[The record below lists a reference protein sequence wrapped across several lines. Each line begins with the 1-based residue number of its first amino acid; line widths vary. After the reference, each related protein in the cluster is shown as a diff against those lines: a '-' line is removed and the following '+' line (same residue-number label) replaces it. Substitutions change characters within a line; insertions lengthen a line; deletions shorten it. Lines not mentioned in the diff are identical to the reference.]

1 MAHNGLTKMKRNF
14 VLSFGVALLL
24 VSSVSFSLQKD
35 ERVEIYDLRHFTHPT
50 FTRIVVDIG
59 TLREYSPHEL
69 PSPDRIFVDIYQA
82 KLNPILHN
90 KTYLVNN
97 EYINQ
102 IRIAQRSPN
111 TVRVVVDL
119 DFAKVKRFQVW
130 PAFDP
135 FRIVIDIYPTETNR
149 DTTEERPPQPAQPT
163 KEGYS
168 MARQLGLGIQRIVI
182 DPGHGGKDPGTI
194 GRTGTLEKKIVLD
207 ICQRLK
213 KLLGA
218 NNGLEVI
225 MTRETDI
232 YVPVENRTVI
242 ANQKQADLFISVHAN
257 SNPSKKRSGVETFY
271 LNFSQ
276 DPSVIETAALENAT
290 STKNLSEMRGI
301 LEKIVKNSKVM
312 ESRQLANDIQ
322 KNLVLTLQKLHKDV
336 KDLGFKGGPF
346 WVLIGAETPSILVEV
361 SYLSNSRDESR
372 LKKAQYRQY
381 IAQGIYSGIKN
392 YITSLGK
399 GI

>member
-1 MAHNGLTKMKRNF
+1 MKKNF
-14 VLSFGVALLL
+14 VLSFGLALLL

-35 ERVEIYDLRHFTHPT
+35 DRVEIYDLRYFTHPT

-90 KTYLVNN
+90 KTYLVKND
-97 EYINQ
+97 YINQ
-102 IRIAQRSPN
+102 IRIAQKSPN
-111 TVRVVVDL
+111 TVRVVVDI
-119 DFAKVKRFQVW
+119 DFNRVKRFQVW

-135 FRIVIDIYPTETNR
+135 FRIVIDIYPSEPGFDVSTEK
-149 DTTEERPPQPAQPT
+149 PPQPAQPT

-168 MARQLGLGIQRIVI
+168 MARQLGLGIQKIVI
-182 DPGHGGKDPGTI
+182 DPGHGGKDPGAI
-194 GRTGTLEKKIVLD
+194 GKSGTMEKIIVLD

-225 MTRETDI
+225 MTRESDI

-242 ANQKQADLFISVHAN
+242 ANQKRADLFVSVHAN
-257 SNPSKKRSGVETFY
+257 ANPSKKRSGVETFY

-290 STKNLSEMRGI
+290 STKNLSEMRSI

-312 ESRQLANDIQ
+312 ESKELANDIQ
-322 KNLVLTLQKLHKDV
+322 KNLVLTLQKKYKDV
-336 KDLGFKGGPF
+336 KDLGYKGGPF
-346 WVLIGAETPSILVEV
+346 WVLIGVETPSILVEV
-361 SYLSNSRDESR
+361 SYLSNPREETR
-372 LKKAQYRQY
+372 LKNTQYRQY
-381 IAQGIYSGIKN
+381 IAQGIYNGIKEYMN
-392 YITSLGK
+392 SLGK

>member
-1 MAHNGLTKMKRNF
+1 MKKYP
-14 VLSFGVALLL
+14 LLALVTALI
-24 VSSVSFSLQKD
+24 SVFSMSFSFQKD
-35 ERVEIYDLRHFTHPT
+35 ARVEIYDLRHFTHPT

-59 TLREYSPHEL
+59 SLREYSPHEL

-97 EYINQ
+97 DYINQ

-111 TVRVVVDL
+111 TVRVVADL
-119 DFAKVKRFQVW
+119 DFAKIKRFQVW

-135 FRIVIDIYPTETNR
+135 FRIVIDIYPIESQR
-149 DTTEERPPQPAQPT
+149 EMPAEKIPQPAQPT

-182 DPGHGGKDPGTI
+182 DPGHGGKDPGAM
-194 GRTGTLEKKIVLD
+194 GRSGTMEKKIVLD

-213 KLLGA
+213 KLL
-218 NNGLEVI
+218 NTHNDLEVI
-225 MTRETDI
+225 LTRETDI

-242 ANQKQADLFISVHAN
+242 ANQKRADLFISVHAN

-276 DPSVIETAALENAT
+276 DPSVIQTAALENAT
-290 STKNLSEMRGI
+290 SSKNLSEMRSI
-301 LEKIVKNSKVM
+301 LEKIAKNSKVM
-312 ESRQLANDIQ
+312 ESRELANDIQ
-322 KNLVLTLQKLHKDV
+322 KNLVLTLKKQYKDV
-336 KDLGFKGGPF
+336 VDLGYKGGPF
-346 WVLIGAETPSILVEV
+346 WVLIGVETPSILVEV
-361 SYLSNSRDESR
+361 SYLSNSKEEGR
-372 LKKAQYRQY
+372 LKNAQYRQY
-381 IAQGIYSGIKN
+381 IAQGIYSGIKEYMN
-392 YITSLGK
+392 SLGK

>member
-1 MAHNGLTKMKRNF
+1 MKKKF
-14 VLSFGVALLL
+14 VLSFGLALLL

-69 PSPDRIFVDIYQA
+69 PGPDRIFVDIYQA

-90 KTYLVNN
+90 KTYLVQND
-97 EYINQ
+97 YINQ

-111 TVRVVVDL
+111 TVRIVVDL
-119 DFAKVKRFQVW
+119 DFNKVKRFQVW

-135 FRIVIDIYPTETNR
+135 FRIVIDIYPKEISTDASTGK
-149 DTTEERPPQPAQPT
+149 PPQPAQPT

-182 DPGHGGKDPGTI
+182 DPGHGGKDPGAI
-194 GRTGTLEKKIVLD
+194 GKSGTMEKIIVLD

-218 NNGLEVI
+218 NNDLEVI
-225 MTRETDI
+225 LTRESDI

-242 ANQKQADLFISVHAN
+242 ANQKRADLFISVHAN

-290 STKNLSEMRGI
+290 STKNLSEMRNI
-301 LEKIVKNSKVM
+301 LEKIAKNSKVM
-312 ESRQLANDIQ
+312 ESKELANDIQ
-322 KNLVLTLQKLHKDV
+322 KNLVLTLQKKYKDV
-336 KDLGFKGGPF
+336 KDLGYKGGPF
-346 WVLIGAETPSILVEV
+346 WVLIGVETPSVLVEV
-361 SYLSNSRDESR
+361 SYLSNSKEETR
-372 LKKAQYRQY
+372 LKNAQYRQY
-381 IAQGIYSGIKN
+381 IAQGIYSGIKEYVN
-392 YITSLGK
+392 SLGK

>member
-1 MAHNGLTKMKRNF
+1 MKRKG
-14 VLSFGVALLL
+14 VLSFGIALLL
-24 VSSVSFSLQKD
+24 VSTVSFSFQKD
-35 ERVEIYDLRHFTHPT
+35 ERVEIYDLRYFTHPT
-50 FTRIVVDIG
+50 FTRVVVDIG

-90 KTYLVNN
+90 KTYLVKND
-97 EYINQ
+97 YINQ
-102 IRIAQRSPN
+102 IRIAQKSPN

-119 DFAKVKRFQVW
+119 DFNKVKRFQVW

-135 FRIVIDIYPTETNR
+135 FRIVIDIYPQDISTDTSTEKS
-149 DTTEERPPQPAQPT
+149 PQPAQPT

-182 DPGHGGKDPGTI
+182 DPGHGGKDPGAI
-194 GRTGTLEKKIVLD
+194 GKSGTMEKIIVLD

-218 NNGLEVI
+218 HNDLEVI
-225 MTRETDI
+225 MTRESDI

-271 LNFSQ
+271 LNFSL

-290 STKNLSEMRGI
+290 STKNLSEMRSI
-301 LEKIVKNSKVM
+301 LEKIAKNSKVM
-312 ESRQLANDIQ
+312 ESKELANDIQ
-322 KNLVLTLQKLHKDV
+322 KNLVLTLQKIHKDV
-336 KDLGFKGGPF
+336 KDLGYKGGPF
-346 WVLIGAETPSILVEV
+346 WVLIGVETPSVLVEV
-361 SYLSNSRDESR
+361 SYLSNSREETR
-372 LKKAQYRQY
+372 LKSARYRQY
-381 IAQGIYSGIKN
+381 IAQGIYNGIKEYMN
-392 YITSLGK
+392 SLGK
-399 GI
+399 GT

>member
-1 MAHNGLTKMKRNF
+1 MKKNL
-14 VLSFGVALLL
+14 VLFFGVALVL

-35 ERVEIYDLRHFTHPT
+35 TRVEIYDLRHFTHPT

-90 KTYLVNN
+90 KTYLVKND
-97 EYINQ
+97 YINQ

-119 DFAKVKRFQVW
+119 DFNKVKRFQVW

-135 FRIVIDIYPTETNR
+135 FRIVIDIYPLETR
-149 DTTEERPPQPAQPT
+149 SDTSPEKPPQPAQPT

-182 DPGHGGKDPGTI
+182 DPGHGGKDPGAI
-194 GRTGTLEKKIVLD
+194 GKSGTMEKIIVLD

-218 NNGLEVI
+218 NNDLEVI
-225 MTRETDI
+225 MTRESDI

-242 ANQKQADLFISVHAN
+242 ANQKRADLFVSVHAN

-290 STKNLSEMRGI
+290 STKNLSEMRSI
-301 LEKIVKNSKVM
+301 LEKIAKNSKVM
-312 ESRQLANDIQ
+312 ESKELAKDIQ
-322 KNLVLTLQKLHKDV
+322 KNLVLTLQKKYKDI
-336 KDLGFKGGPF
+336 KDLGYKGGPF
-346 WVLIGAETPSILVEV
+346 WVLIGVETSSVLVEV
-361 SYLSNSRDESR
+361 SYLSNTKEETR
-372 LKKAQYRQY
+372 LKNAQYRQN
-381 IAQGIYSGIKN
+381 IAQGIYSGIKEYVN
-392 YITSLGK
+392 SLGK

>member
-1 MAHNGLTKMKRNF
+1 MKKNLVLFFGLPL
-14 VLSFGVALLL
+14 VL
-24 VSSVSFSLQKD
+24 VSSLSFSLQKD
-35 ERVEIYDLRHFTHPT
+35 TRVEIYDLRHFTHPT

-90 KTYLVNN
+90 KTYLVKND
-97 EYINQ
+97 YISQ

-119 DFAKVKRFQVW
+119 DFNKVKRFQVW

-135 FRIVIDIYPTETNR
+135 FRIVIDIYPLEIGS
-149 DTTEERPPQPAQPT
+149 DASQVKPPQPAQPT

-168 MARQLGLGIQRIVI
+168 MARQLGLGIQKIVI
-182 DPGHGGKDPGTI
+182 DPGHGGKDPGAI
-194 GRTGTLEKKIVLD
+194 GKSGTMEKIIVLD

-213 KLLGA
+213 KLLSTDK
-218 NNGLEVI
+218 GLEVI
-225 MTRETDI
+225 MTRDSDI

-242 ANQKQADLFISVHAN
+242 ANQKRADLFVSVHAN

-290 STKNLSEMRGI
+290 STKNLSEMRSI
-301 LEKIVKNSKVM
+301 LEKIAKNSKVM
-312 ESRQLANDIQ
+312 ESKELAKDIQ
-322 KNLVLTLQKLHKDV
+322 KNLVLTLQKKYKDV
-336 KDLGFKGGPF
+336 KDLGYKGGPF
-346 WVLIGAETPSILVEV
+346 WVLIGVETSSVLVEV
-361 SYLSNSRDESR
+361 SYLSNSKEETR
-372 LKKAQYRQY
+372 LKNAQYRQY
-381 IAQGIYSGIKN
+381 IAQGIYSGIKEYVN
-392 YITSLGK
+392 SLGK

>member
-1 MAHNGLTKMKRNF
+1 MKKKLLF
-14 VLSFGVALLL
+14 TVAIPLLL
-24 VSSVSFSLQKD
+24 ASSFSFSPQRD
-35 ERVEIYDLRHFTHPT
+35 SRVEIYDLRHFTHPT

-59 TLREYSPHEL
+59 ALREYSPHEL

-97 EYINQ
+97 DYISQ
-102 IRIAQRSPN
+102 IRIAQKSPT
-111 TVRVVVDL
+111 TVRVVADL
-119 DFAKVKRFQVW
+119 DFDKIKRFQVW

-135 FRIVIDIYPTETNR
+135 FRIVIDIYPTEPESKP
-149 DTTEERPPQPAQPT
+149 TTEKSPQPAQPT
-163 KEGYS
+163 REGYS

-194 GRTGTLEKKIVLD
+194 GKSGTMEKTVVLD

-213 KLLGA
+213 KLLDSSSD
-218 NNGLEVI
+218 LEVI
-225 MTRETDI
+225 MTRESDI

-242 ANQKQADLFISVHAN
+242 ANQKQADLFVSVHAN

-271 LNFSQ
+271 LNFSH

-290 STKNLSEMRGI
+290 STKNISEMRSI
-301 LEKIVKNSKVM
+301 LEKIAKNSKVL
-312 ESRQLANDIQ
+312 ESKELANDIQ
-322 KNLVLTLQKLHKDV
+322 KNLVSTLQNKYKDV
-336 KDLGFKGGPF
+336 KDLGYKGGPF
-346 WVLIGAETPSILVEV
+346 WVLIGVETPSILVEV
-361 SYLSNSRDESR
+361 SYLSNSREETR
-372 LKKAQYRQY
+372 LKNAQYRQY
-381 IAQGIYSGIKN
+381 IAQGICNGIKE
-392 YITSLGK
+392 YINSLGK

>member
-1 MAHNGLTKMKRNF
+1 MKKN
-14 VLSFGVALLL
+14 LLL
-24 VSSVSFSLQKD
+24 ALIITLLSVFSTSFSFQKD
-35 ERVEIYDLRHFTHPT
+35 TRVEIYDLRHFTHPT

-59 TLREYSPHEL
+59 SLREYSPHEL

-97 EYINQ
+97 DYINQ

-119 DFAKVKRFQVW
+119 DFSKVKRFQIW

-135 FRIVIDIYPTETNR
+135 FRIVIDIYPTELK
-149 DTTEERPPQPAQPT
+149 TETPTEKPPQPAQPT

-182 DPGHGGKDPGTI
+182 DPGHGGKDPGAM
-194 GRTGTLEKKIVLD
+194 GKSGTMEKTIVLD

-218 NNGLEVI
+218 HNDLEVI

-242 ANQKQADLFISVHAN
+242 ANQKRADLFISVHAN

-290 STKNLSEMRGI
+290 STKNLSEMRSI
-301 LEKIVKNSKVM
+301 LEKIAKNSKVI
-312 ESRQLANDIQ
+312 ESKELANDIQ
-322 KNLVLTLQKLHKDV
+322 KNLVLTLQKPYKEV
-336 KDLGFKGGPF
+336 KDLGYKGGPF
-346 WVLIGAETPSILVEV
+346 WVLIGVETPSVLVEV
-361 SYLSNSRDESR
+361 SYLSNSKEETR
-372 LKKAQYRQY
+372 LKNTQYRQY
-381 IAQGIYSGIKN
+381 IAQGIYSGIKEYMN
-392 YITSLGK
+392 SLGK
-399 GI
+399 GL

>member
-1 MAHNGLTKMKRNF
+1 MKRYSA
-14 VLSFGVALLL
+14 LYFGLALLL
-24 VSSVSFSLQKD
+24 ASSVTFSLQKD
-35 ERVEIYDLRHFTHPT
+35 DRVEIYDLRHFTHPT

-90 KTYLVNN
+90 KTYLVQND
-97 EYINQ
+97 YINQ
-102 IRIAQRSPN
+102 IRIAQWSPN

-119 DFAKVKRFQVW
+119 DFDKVKRFQVW

-135 FRIVIDIYPTETNR
+135 FRIVLDIYPKDPGSDASAEK
-149 DTTEERPPQPAQPT
+149 PPQPPQPT

-182 DPGHGGKDPGTI
+182 DPGHGGKDPGAL
-194 GRTGTLEKKIVLD
+194 GKSGTMEKIIVLD

-213 KLLGA
+213 KLLA
-218 NNGLEVI
+218 AHNGLEII
-225 MTRETDI
+225 MTRDSDI

-242 ANQKQADLFISVHAN
+242 ANQKRADLFISVHAN

-290 STKNLSEMRGI
+290 STKNLSEMRSI
-301 LEKIVKNSKVM
+301 LEKIAKNSKVM
-312 ESRQLANDIQ
+312 ESKELADNIQ
-322 KNLVLTLQKLHKDV
+322 KNVVRTLQKQYKEI
-336 KDLGFKGGPF
+336 KDLGYKGGPF
-346 WVLIGAETPSILVEV
+346 WVLIGVETPSVLVEV
-361 SYLSNSRDESR
+361 SYLSNVKDETR
-372 LKKAQYRQY
+372 LKSAQYRQN
-381 IAQGIYSGIKN
+381 IAQGIYSGIKEYMN
-392 YITSLGK
+392 SLGK
-399 GI
+399 GL

>member
-1 MAHNGLTKMKRNF
+1 MKKK
-14 VLSFGVALLL
+14 LLL
-24 VSSVSFSLQKD
+24 VFAFTGLLVFSLSSSVQKD
-35 ERVEIYDLRHFTHPT
+35 TRVEIYDLRYFTHST

-59 TLREYSPHEL
+59 TLREYSPHKL

-90 KTYLVNN
+90 KTYLVKND
-97 EYINQ
+97 YINQ
-102 IRIAQRSPN
+102 IRIAQKSPS

-119 DFAKVKRFQVW
+119 DFKKVKRFQVW

-135 FRIVIDIYPTETNR
+135 FRIVIDIYPAEANSEAATEKS
-149 DTTEERPPQPAQPT
+149 PQPAQPT

-182 DPGHGGKDPGTI
+182 DPGHGGKDPGAI
-194 GRTGTLEKKIVLD
+194 GKSGTMEKIIVLD

-213 KLLGA
+213 KLLET
-218 NNGLEVI
+218 NKDLEVI

-242 ANQKQADLFISVHAN
+242 ANQKRADLFISVHAN
-257 SNPSKKRSGVETFY
+257 SNPSKRRTGVETFF
-271 LNFSQ
+271 LNFSH

-290 STKNLSEMRGI
+290 STKNLSEMRNI
-301 LEKIVKNSKVM
+301 LEKIAKNSKIL
-312 ESRQLANDIQ
+312 ESKELANNVQ
-322 KNLVLTLQKLHKDV
+322 KKLVQTLQKKYKDV
-336 KDLGFKGGPF
+336 KDLGYKGGPF
-346 WVLIGAETPSILVEV
+346 WVLIGAETPSVLVEV
-361 SYLSNSRDESR
+361 SYLSNSKEETR
-372 LKKAQYRQY
+372 LKNTQYRQN
-381 IAQGIYSGIKN
+381 IAQGIYSGIRE
-392 YITSLGK
+392 YINSLGK

>member
-1 MAHNGLTKMKRNF
+1 MKKNL
-14 VLSFGVALLL
+14 VLFFGVALLL

-35 ERVEIYDLRHFTHPT
+35 ARVEIYDLRHFTHPT

-90 KTYLVNN
+90 KTYLVKND
-97 EYINQ
+97 YINQ

-119 DFAKVKRFQVW
+119 DFNKVKRFQVW

-135 FRIVIDIYPTETNR
+135 FRIVIDIYPIETGPE
-149 DTTEERPPQPAQPT
+149 TSPEKPPQPAQPT

-168 MARQLGLGIQRIVI
+168 MARQLGLGIQKIVI
-182 DPGHGGKDPGTI
+182 DPGHGGKDPGAI
-194 GRTGTLEKKIVLD
+194 GKSGTMEKIIVLD
-207 ICQRLK
+207 ICHRLK
-213 KLLGA
+213 KLLSS
-218 NNGLEVI
+218 NNDLEVI
-225 MTRETDI
+225 MTRESDI

-242 ANQKQADLFISVHAN
+242 ANQKRADLFVSVHAN

-290 STKNLSEMRGI
+290 STKNLSEMRSI
-301 LEKIVKNSKVM
+301 LEKIAKNSKVM
-312 ESRQLANDIQ
+312 ESKELAKDIQ
-322 KNLVLTLQKLHKDV
+322 KNLVLTLQKMHKDV
-336 KDLGFKGGPF
+336 KDLGYKGGPF
-346 WVLIGAETPSILVEV
+346 WVLIGVETSSVLVEV
-361 SYLSNSRDESR
+361 SYLSNSKEETR
-372 LKKAQYRQY
+372 LKNAQYRQY
-381 IAQGIYSGIKN
+381 IAQGIYNGIKEYVN
-392 YITSLGK
+392 SLGK

>member
-1 MAHNGLTKMKRNF
+1 MQDMKKNLLLG
-14 VLSFGVALLL
+14 VAVSLLSFLSL
-24 VSSVSFSLQKD
+24 SFPYQND
-35 ERVEIYDLRHFTHPT
+35 VRVEIYDLRHFTHST

-97 EYINQ
+97 DYINQ
-102 IRIAQRSPN
+102 IRIAQRSPS

-119 DFAKVKRFQVW
+119 DFNKVKRFQVW

-135 FRIVIDIYPTETNR
+135 FRIVIDIYPTETSSEAL
-149 DTTEERPPQPAQPT
+149 TEKPPKPAQPT

-194 GRTGTLEKKIVLD
+194 GKSGTMEKIIVLD

-218 NNGLEVI
+218 NNDLEVI
-225 MTRETDI
+225 MTRESDI

-242 ANQKQADLFISVHAN
+242 ANQKRADLFISVHAN
-257 SNPSKKRSGVETFY
+257 SNPSKKRSGVETFF
-271 LNFSQ
+271 LNFSK

-290 STKNLSEMRGI
+290 STKNLSEMRSI
-301 LEKIVKNSKVM
+301 LEKIAKNSKVI
-312 ESRQLANDIQ
+312 ESKELANNIQ
-322 KNLVLTLQKLHKDV
+322 KNLVLTLQKEYKDV
-336 KDLGFKGGPF
+336 KDLGYKGGPF
-346 WVLIGAETPSILVEV
+346 WVLIGVETPSVLVEV
-361 SYLSNSRDESR
+361 SYLSNAKEETR
-372 LKKAQYRQY
+372 LKNAQYRQY
-381 IAQGIYSGIKN
+381 IAQGIYSGIKEYVN
-392 YITSLGK
+392 SLGK

>member
-1 MAHNGLTKMKRNF
+1 MKKNF
-14 VLSFGVALLL
+14 VLSFGLALLL

-35 ERVEIYDLRHFTHPT
+35 DRVEIYDLRYFTHPT

-90 KTYLVNN
+90 KTYLVKND
-97 EYINQ
+97 YINQ
-102 IRIAQRSPN
+102 IRIAQKSPN
-111 TVRVVVDL
+111 TVRVVVDI
-119 DFAKVKRFQVW
+119 DFNRVKRFQVW

-135 FRIVIDIYPTETNR
+135 FRIVIDIYPSETGFDVSTEK
-149 DTTEERPPQPAQPT
+149 PPQPAQPT

-168 MARQLGLGIQRIVI
+168 MARQLGLGIQKIVI
-182 DPGHGGKDPGTI
+182 DPGHGGKDPGAI
-194 GRTGTLEKKIVLD
+194 GKSGTMEKIIVLD

-225 MTRETDI
+225 MTRESDI

-242 ANQKQADLFISVHAN
+242 ANQKQADLFVSVHAN
-257 SNPSKKRSGVETFY
+257 ANPSKKRSGVETFY

-290 STKNLSEMRGI
+290 STKNLSEMRSI

-312 ESRQLANDIQ
+312 ESKELANDIQ
-322 KNLVLTLQKLHKDV
+322 KNLVLTLQKKYKDV
-336 KDLGFKGGPF
+336 KDLGYKGGPF
-346 WVLIGAETPSILVEV
+346 WVLIGVETPSILVEV
-361 SYLSNSRDESR
+361 SYLSNSREETR
-372 LKKAQYRQY
+372 LKNAQYRQY
-381 IAQGIYSGIKN
+381 IAQGIYNGIKEYMN
-392 YITSLGK
+392 SLGK

>member
-1 MAHNGLTKMKRNF
+1 MVPFLGAA
-14 VLSFGVALLL
+14 VLL
-24 VSSVSFSLQKD
+24 VAAVSFALQKD
-35 ERVEIYDLRHFTHPT
+35 ERVEIYDLRYFTHPT

-69 PSPDRIFVDIYQA
+69 PSPDRVFVDIYQA

-97 EYINQ
+97 DYINQ

-119 DFAKVKRFQVW
+119 DFAKIKRFQVW

-135 FRIVIDIYPTETNR
+135 FRIVIDIYPSETSSAE
-149 DTTEERPPQPAQPT
+149 TTEMPPQPAQPT

-194 GRTGTLEKKIVLD
+194 GKSGTMEKKIVLD

-218 NNGLEVI
+218 HKNLEII
-225 MTRETDI
+225 MTRESDI

-290 STKNLSEMRGI
+290 SSKNLSEMRSI
-301 LEKIVKNSKVM
+301 LEKIAKNSKVM
-312 ESRQLANDIQ
+312 ESKELANNIQ
-322 KNLVLTLQKLHKDV
+322 KNIIMTLQKKYKDV
-336 KDLGFKGGPF
+336 KNLGYKGGPF
-346 WVLIGAETPSILVEV
+346 WVLIGVETPSVLVEV
-361 SYLSNSRDESR
+361 SYLSNAKEETR
-372 LKKAQYRQY
+372 LKNAQYRQY
-381 IAQGIYSGIKN
+381 IAQGIYSGIKEYMN
-392 YITSLGK
+392 SLGK

>member
-1 MAHNGLTKMKRNF
+1 MKKNQLLTLVF
-14 VLSFGVALLL
+14 VLL
-24 VSSVSFSLQKD
+24 SVFSASFSFQKD
-35 ERVEIYDLRHFTHPT
+35 ARVEIYDLRHFTHPT

-59 TLREYSPHEL
+59 SLREYSPHEL

-97 EYINQ
+97 DYINQ
-102 IRIAQRSPN
+102 IRIAQKSPN

-119 DFAKVKRFQVW
+119 DFVKVKRFQIW

-135 FRIVIDIYPTETNR
+135 FRIVIDIYPKELNMETPA
-149 DTTEERPPQPAQPT
+149 EIPPQPAQPT

-194 GRTGTLEKKIVLD
+194 GKSGTMEKRIVLD

-213 KLLGA
+213 KLLVA
-218 NNGLEVI
+218 NKNLEVI

-290 STKNLSEMRGI
+290 STKNLSEMRSI
-301 LEKIVKNSKVM
+301 LEKIAKNSKVM
-312 ESRQLANDIQ
+312 ESKELANDIQ
-322 KNLVLTLQKLHKDV
+322 KNLVLTLQKQYKGV
-336 KDLGFKGGPF
+336 KNLGYKGGPF
-346 WVLIGAETPSILVEV
+346 WVLIGVETPSILVEV
-361 SYLSNSRDESR
+361 SYLSNSKEETR
-372 LKKAQYRQY
+372 LKNAQYRQY
-381 IAQGIYSGIKN
+381 IAQGIYSGIKEYMN
-392 YITSLGK
+392 SLGK

>member
-1 MAHNGLTKMKRNF
+1 
-14 VLSFGVALLL
+14 
-24 VSSVSFSLQKD
+24 
-35 ERVEIYDLRHFTHPT
+35 
-50 FTRIVVDIG
+50 
-59 TLREYSPHEL
+59 
-69 PSPDRIFVDIYQA
+69 VDIYQA

-97 EYINQ
+97 DYINQ

-119 DFAKVKRFQVW
+119 DFAKIKRFQVW

-135 FRIVIDIYPTETNR
+135 FRIVIDIYPTEPTG
-149 DTTEERPPQPAQPT
+149 EMPAVESPKPAQPT

-194 GRTGTLEKKIVLD
+194 GRSGTMEKKIVLD

-213 KLLGA
+213 KLLDA
-218 NNGLEVI
+218 NSGLEVI

-242 ANQKQADLFISVHAN
+242 ANQKRADLFISVHAN

-276 DPSVIETAALENAT
+276 DPSVIRTAALENAT
-290 STKNLSEMRGI
+290 SSKNLSEMRDI
-301 LEKIVKNSKVM
+301 LEKIAKNSKVM
-312 ESRQLANDIQ
+312 ESKELADDIQ
-322 KNLVLTLQKLHKDV
+322 KNLVMALRKRHKDV
-336 KDLGFKGGPF
+336 VDLGYKGGPF
-346 WVLIGAETPSILVEV
+346 WVLIGVETPSILVEA
-361 SYLSNSRDESR
+361 SYLSNSKEESR
-372 LKKAQYRQY
+372 LKNAQYRQQ
-381 IAQGIYSGIKN
+381 IAQGIYNGIKE
-392 YITSLGK
+392 YINSLGK

>member
-1 MAHNGLTKMKRNF
+1 MKKH
-14 VLSFGVALLL
+14 LLL
-24 VSSVSFSLQKD
+24 VLIIALFSAFSPSLSSQKD
-35 ERVEIYDLRHFTHPT
+35 ARVEIYDLRHFTHPT
-50 FTRIVVDIG
+50 FTRVVVDIG
-59 TLREYSPHEL
+59 SLREYSPHEL
-69 PSPDRIFVDIYQA
+69 PSPDRVFVDIYQA

-97 EYINQ
+97 DYINQ

-119 DFAKVKRFQVW
+119 DFAKIKRFQVW

-135 FRIVIDIYPTETNR
+135 FRIVIDIYPTEPTG
-149 DTTEERPPQPAQPT
+149 EMPAVESPKPAQPT

-194 GRTGTLEKKIVLD
+194 GRSGTMEKKIVLD

-213 KLLGA
+213 KLLDA
-218 NNGLEVI
+218 NSGLEVI

-242 ANQKQADLFISVHAN
+242 ANQKRADLFISVHAN

-276 DPSVIETAALENAT
+276 DPSVIRTAALENAT
-290 STKNLSEMRGI
+290 SSKNLSEMRDI
-301 LEKIVKNSKVM
+301 LEKIAKNSKVM
-312 ESRQLANDIQ
+312 ESKELADDIQ
-322 KNLVLTLQKLHKDV
+322 KNLVMALRKRHKDV
-336 KDLGFKGGPF
+336 VDLGYKGGPF
-346 WVLIGAETPSILVEV
+346 WVLIGVETPSILVEA
-361 SYLSNSRDESR
+361 SYLSNSKEESR
-372 LKKAQYRQY
+372 LKNAQYRQQ
-381 IAQGIYSGIKN
+381 IAQGIYNGIKE
-392 YITSLGK
+392 YINSLGK

>member
-1 MAHNGLTKMKRNF
+1 MAASSI
-14 VLSFGVALLL
+14 SFPH
-24 VSSVSFSLQKD
+24 QKD
-35 ERVEIYDLRHFTHPT
+35 PRVEIYGLRYFTHST

-90 KTYLVNN
+90 KTYLVKND
-97 EYINQ
+97 YINQ

-119 DFAKVKRFQVW
+119 DFKKIKRFQVW

-135 FRIVIDIYPTETNR
+135 FRIVLDIYPSESILKAPTVKL
-149 DTTEERPPQPAQPT
+149 PQPAKPT
-163 KEGYS
+163 REGYS

-194 GRTGTLEKKIVLD
+194 GRSGTMEKTIVLD

-213 KLLGA
+213 KLFNA
-218 NNGLEVI
+218 NTDLDVI
-225 MTRETDI
+225 MTRESDI

-257 SNPSKKRSGVETFY
+257 SNPSKKRSGVETFF

-276 DPSVIETAALENAT
+276 DPSVIATAALENAT
-290 STKNLSEMRGI
+290 STKNLSEMRSI
-301 LEKIVKNSKVM
+301 LEKIAKNSKVI
-312 ESRQLANDIQ
+312 ESKELANDIQ
-322 KNLVLTLQKLHKDV
+322 ENLVLTLKKKYKDI
-336 KDLGFKGGPF
+336 KDLGYKGGPF
-346 WVLIGAETPSILVEV
+346 WVLIGVETPSVLVEV
-361 SYLSNSRDESR
+361 SYLSNTKEETR
-372 LKKAQYRQY
+372 LKNSQYRQY
-381 IAQGIYSGIKN
+381 IAQGIYTGIKE
-392 YITSLGK
+392 YINSLGK

>member
-1 MAHNGLTKMKRNF
+1 MKKE
-14 VLSFGVALLL
+14 LLL
-24 VSSVSFSLQKD
+24 ALAILLFAVFSASFSFQKD
-35 ERVEIYDLRHFTHPT
+35 ARVEIYDLRHFTHPT
-50 FTRIVVDIG
+50 FTRVVVDIG
-59 TLREYSPHEL
+59 SLREYSPHEL
-69 PSPDRIFVDIYQA
+69 PSPDRIFVDIFQA

-97 EYINQ
+97 DYINQ
-102 IRIAQRSPN
+102 IRIAQSTPN

-119 DFAKVKRFQVW
+119 DLAKVKRFQVW

-135 FRIVIDIYPTETNR
+135 FRIVIDIYPMEI
-149 DTTEERPPQPAQPT
+149 DTGSPAVKPPQPAQPT

-182 DPGHGGKDPGTI
+182 DPGHGGKDPGAM
-194 GRTGTLEKKIVLD
+194 GRSGTMEKIIVLD

-218 NNGLEVI
+218 NDGLEVI

-257 SNPSKKRSGVETFY
+257 SNPSNKRSGVETFY

-290 STKNLSEMRGI
+290 SSKNLSEMRSI
-301 LEKIVKNSKVM
+301 LEKIAKNSKIM
-312 ESRQLANDIQ
+312 ESKELANDIQ
-322 KNLVLTLQKLHKDV
+322 KNLVLSLQKLYKDV
-336 KDLGFKGGPF
+336 KDLGYKGGPF

-361 SYLSNSRDESR
+361 SYLSNSKEETR
-372 LKKAQYRQY
+372 LKNAQYRQY
-381 IAQGIYSGIKN
+381 IAQGIYSGIKEYLN
-392 YITSLGK
+392 SLGK

>member
-1 MAHNGLTKMKRNF
+1 MQKHYQNKQKMKKNF
-14 VLSFGVALLL
+14 VLFFGLPLVL

-35 ERVEIYDLRHFTHPT
+35 TRVEIYDLRHFTHPT

-69 PSPDRIFVDIYQA
+69 PSPDRVFVDIYQA

-90 KTYLVNN
+90 KTYLVKND
-97 EYINQ
+97 YISQ

-119 DFAKVKRFQVW
+119 DLDKVKRFQVW

-135 FRIVIDIYPTETNR
+135 FRIVIDIYPIETGS
-149 DTTEERPPQPAQPT
+149 DTSPEKPPQPAQPT

-168 MARQLGLGIQRIVI
+168 MARQLGLGIQKIVI
-182 DPGHGGKDPGTI
+182 DPGHGGKDPGAI
-194 GRTGTLEKKIVLD
+194 GKSGTMEKIIVLD

-213 KLLGA
+213 KLLSA
-218 NNGLEVI
+218 NKGLEVI
-225 MTRETDI
+225 MTRESDI

-242 ANQKQADLFISVHAN
+242 ANQKRADLFVSVHAN

-290 STKNLSEMRGI
+290 STKNLSEMRSI
-301 LEKIVKNSKVM
+301 LEKIAKNSKVM
-312 ESRQLANDIQ
+312 ESRNWRMTSRKTWSGPCKNNIKTSKTWDIREG
-322 KNLVLTLQKLHKDV
+322 HF
-336 KDLGFKGGPF
+336 G
-346 WVLIGAETPSILVEV
+346 S
-361 SYLSNSRDESR
+361 
-372 LKKAQYRQY
+372 
-381 IAQGIYSGIKN
+381 
-392 YITSLGK
+392 
-399 GI
+399 

>member
-1 MAHNGLTKMKRNF
+1 MKKTL

-90 KTYLVNN
+90 KTYLVQND
-97 EYINQ
+97 YISQ

-119 DFAKVKRFQVW
+119 DFSKVKRFQIW

-135 FRIVIDIYPTETNR
+135 FRIVIDIYPKETDSDASTEKS
-149 DTTEERPPQPAQPT
+149 PQPAQPT

-182 DPGHGGKDPGTI
+182 DPGHGGKDPGAI
-194 GRTGTLEKKIVLD
+194 GKSGTMEKIIVLD

-218 NNGLEVI
+218 NNNLEVI
-225 MTRETDI
+225 MTRESDI

-242 ANQKQADLFISVHAN
+242 ANQKRADLFVSVHAN

-290 STKNLSEMRGI
+290 STKKLSEMRSI
-301 LEKIVKNSKVM
+301 LEKIAKNSKVM
-312 ESRQLANDIQ
+312 ESKELANDIQ
-322 KNLVLTLQKLHKDV
+322 KNLVLTLQKKYKDV
-336 KDLGFKGGPF
+336 KDLGYKGGPF
-346 WVLIGAETPSILVEV
+346 WVLIGVETPSVLVEV
-361 SYLSNSRDESR
+361 SYLSNSREETR
-372 LKKAQYRQY
+372 LKNVQYRQY
-381 IAQGIYSGIKN
+381 IAQGIYNGIKEYMN
-392 YITSLGK
+392 SLGK

>member
-1 MAHNGLTKMKRNF
+1 MMKKHQ
-14 VLSFGVALLL
+14 LL
-24 VSSVSFSLQKD
+24 VFTIALFFTFTPSLSSQKD
-35 ERVEIYDLRHFTHPT
+35 ARVEIYDLRHFTHPT

-59 TLREYSPHEL
+59 SLREYSPHEL

-90 KTYLVNN
+90 KSYLVNN
-97 EYINQ
+97 DYINQ
-102 IRIAQRSPN
+102 IRIAQRSPS
-111 TVRVVVDL
+111 TVRVVIDL
-119 DFAKVKRFQVW
+119 DFAKIKRFQVW

-135 FRIVIDIYPTETNR
+135 FRIVIDIYPTEPNG
-149 DTTEERPPQPAQPT
+149 EMPAVESPKPAQPT

-194 GRTGTLEKKIVLD
+194 GRSGTMEKKIVLD

-213 KLLGA
+213 KLLDA
-218 NNGLEVI
+218 NSSLEVI

-242 ANQKQADLFISVHAN
+242 ANQKRADLFISVHAN

-276 DPSVIETAALENAT
+276 DPSVIQTAALENAT
-290 STKNLSEMRGI
+290 SSKNLSEMKSI
-301 LEKIVKNSKVM
+301 LEKIAKNSKVM
-312 ESRQLANDIQ
+312 ESKELADDIQ
-322 KNLVLTLQKLHKDV
+322 KNLVMALRKLHKDV
-336 KDLGFKGGPF
+336 VDLGYKGGPF
-346 WVLIGAETPSILVEV
+346 WVLIGVETPSILVEA
-361 SYLSNSRDESR
+361 SYLSNSKEESR
-372 LKKAQYRQY
+372 LKNARYRQQ
-381 IAQGIYSGIKN
+381 IAQGIYNGIKEYMN
-392 YITSLGK
+392 SLGK

>member
-1 MAHNGLTKMKRNF
+1 MREMKKN
-14 VLSFGVALLL
+14 LLL
-24 VSSVSFSLQKD
+24 VLAVSLLSVFSLSFSSQKD
-35 ERVEIYDLRHFTHPT
+35 TRVEIYDLRHFTHPT

-90 KTYLVNN
+90 KTYLVQND
-97 EYINQ
+97 YISQ
-102 IRIAQRSPN
+102 IRIAQKSPS

-119 DFAKVKRFQVW
+119 DFAKIKRFQVW

-135 FRIVIDIYPTETNR
+135 FRIVIDIYPTESTP
-149 DTTEERPPQPAQPT
+149 EASAEKPPQPAKPT
-163 KEGYS
+163 EEGYS

-194 GRTGTLEKKIVLD
+194 GKSGTMEKIVVLD

-213 KLLGA
+213 KLLDTS
-218 NNGLEVI
+218 NNLEVI

-242 ANQKQADLFISVHAN
+242 ANQKRADLFISVHAN
-257 SNPSKKRSGVETFY
+257 ANPSKKRSGVETFY
-271 LNFSQ
+271 LNFSR

-290 STKNLSEMRGI
+290 STKNLSEMRSI
-301 LEKIVKNSKVM
+301 LEKIAKNSKVL
-312 ESRQLANDIQ
+312 ESKELADNIQ
-322 KNLVLTLQKLHKDV
+322 KNLVHTLQKQYKDV

-346 WVLIGAETPSILVEV
+346 WVLIGVDTPSILVEV
-361 SYLSNSRDESR
+361 SYLSNAKEEIR
-372 LKKAQYRQY
+372 LKDAQYRQN
-381 IAQGIYSGIKN
+381 IAQGIYSGIKE
-392 YITSLGK
+392 YINSLGK